1 MLKLRSSEIPAEEL
15 PEHIALLRGCSDDV
29 TALLDSLG
37 ARLESETPRSR
48 LQLLTGMRLQNLTPE
63 SGATSR
69 KRSGSPSGT
78 TGATPRHCAFRKTST
93 GFSFVRAR

>member
-37 ARLESETPRSR
+37 ARLESETPWSCNLTYRFK
-48 LQLLTGMRLQNLTPE
+48 LQLRGIVANCR
-63 SGATSR
+63 R
-69 KRSGSPSGT
+69 KYGWR
-78 TGATPRHCAFRKTST
+78 
-93 GFSFVRAR
+93 V